1 MKTFWFIAVAQML
14 TTFVILDGFDLG
26 AGIIHHLVAKT
37 DEEKRMILRA
47 IGPVWD
53 GNEVWLLAAG
63 GTLFFSFP
71 VLYAASFSGFYLPLM
86 MVLWLLILRATG
98 IELRGHLVNP
108 LWRQFWDFIFTL
120 ASALLA
126 IFFGAALGN
135 VIRGVPLNADK
146 VFFEPLWTDFM
157 PGGQTGIL
165 DWYTVLI
172 GLLAFV
178 ALVVH
183 GANYIALKTM
193 GEVQARAVR
202 IGKYGGVIFTLLAV
216 VSLIATLLVRPQMID
231 NYRLY
236 PLGWIIPAIVVA
248 GLAGLHYFRSTAA
261 HLPAFLSSSACL
273 AGMLAGTAFGL
284 YPNLLPSTLNSNYNL
299 TIWNSAAQAYGLR
312 VGMIGWAIGIVLT
325 TGYYVYLYYSFRG
338 KVTLEGEGY

>member
-1 MKTFWFIAVAQML
+1 METFWFVAVALML
-14 TTFVILDGFDLG
+14 TAYVILDGFDLG

-37 DEEKRMILRA
+37 DDERRMVLRA

-71 VLYAASFSGFYLPLM
+71 LLYATSFSGFYLPLM

-98 IELRGHLVNP
+98 IELRGHLANP
-108 LWRQFWDFIFTL
+108 LWRQFWDFVFAL

-126 IFFGAALGN
+126 VFFGAALAN

-157 PGGQTGIL
+157 PKGQTGIL
-165 DWYTVLI
+165 DWYTSLI
-172 GLLAFV
+172 GIFAFV
-178 ALVVH
+178 ALAVH
-183 GANYIALKTM
+183 GANYIAHKTL
-193 GEVQARAVR
+193 GEVQARAAR
-202 IGKYGGVIFTLLAV
+202 ISKIGGSIFTLLAA
-216 VSLIATLLVRPQMID
+216 VSLVATIQVRPEMID
-231 NYRLY
+231 NYRAY
-236 PLGWIIPAIVVA
+236 PLGWIIPAIVA
-248 GLAGLHYFRSTAA
+248 GGLAGMHYFRCSGG
-261 HLPAFLSSSACL
+261 HFPAFLSSSACL

-284 YPNLLPSTLNSNYNL
+284 YPNVLPSTLNSNDNL
-299 TIWNSAAQAYGLR
+299 TIWNSAAGAYGLR
-312 VGMIGWAIGIVLT
+312 VGMIWWVIGIILT
-325 TGYYVYLYYSFRG
+325 TIYYVYLYHSFRG

>member
-1 MKTFWFIAVAQML
+1 MKTFWFVAVAQML

-37 DEEKRMILRA
+37 DDEKRMVLRA

-98 IELRGHLVNP
+98 IELRGHLGNP

-146 VFFEPLWTDFM
+146 VFFEPLWTDFR
-157 PGGQTGIL
+157 PEGQTGIL

-178 ALVVH
+178 ALAVH
-183 GANYIALKTM
+183 GANYIALKTI
-193 GEVQARAVR
+193 GEVQARAAR
-202 IGKYGGVIFTLLAV
+202 IGKYGGLIFTFLTV
-216 VSLIATLLVRPQMID
+216 VSLIATVLVRPQMID
-231 NYRLY
+231 NYRVY
-236 PLGWIIPAIVVA
+236 PVGWIIPAIVVV
-248 GLAGLHYFRSTAA
+248 GLVGLHYFRSTAA
-261 HLPAFLSSSACL
+261 HHLAFLSGSACL

-284 YPNLLPSTLNSNYNL
+284 YPNLLPSTLDSNYNL
-299 TIWNSAAQAYGLR
+299 TISNSAAQAYGLR
-312 VGMIGWAIGIVLT
+312 VGMIGWVIGIVLT
-325 TGYYVYLYYSFRG
+325 TSYYIYLYYTFRG